1 MQHLLKIAYRRDDA
15 SIVKTK
21 PLPDN
26 GGGFFYPC

>member
-26 GGGFFYPC
+26 DGGFFYPC